1 MSTPAITEQSLGKR
15 GSVVITPASNS
26 GDAVSG
32 NFAIIVAGPEGV
44 KFETGGLTCSNK
56 TNVTAITNVNIPAG
70 YTSYGNFTSIHV
82 NTGSVEAYN
91 A

>member
-15 GSVVITPASNS
+15 GSVVITSASNT
-26 GDAVSG
+26 VTG

-44 KFETGGLTCSNK
+44 KFETDGLTCSNK
-56 TNVTAITNVNIPAG
+56 TNVTALTNVNIPAG
-70 YTSYGNFTSIHV
+70 YTSYGNFTSIDV

>member
-1 MSTPAITEQSLGKR
+1 MSTPAISEQSLGKR
-15 GSVVITPASNS
+15 GSQVINSAS
-26 GDAVSG
+26 GTVEG

-44 KFETGGLTCSNK
+44 KFESNGLTCSNK
-56 TNVTAITNVNIPAG
+56 TNVTALTNVNIPAG
-70 YTSYGNFTSIHV
+70 YTSYGAFTSIDV

>member
-15 GSVVITPASNS
+15 GSVVITSASNT
-26 GDAVSG
+26 VSG
-32 NFAIIVAGPEGV
+32 NFAIIVAGPAGV
-44 KFETGGLTCSNK
+44 KFETDGLTCSNK
-56 TNVTAITNVNIPAG
+56 TNATALTNVDIPAG
-70 YTSYGNFTSIHV
+70 YTSYGNFTSIDV